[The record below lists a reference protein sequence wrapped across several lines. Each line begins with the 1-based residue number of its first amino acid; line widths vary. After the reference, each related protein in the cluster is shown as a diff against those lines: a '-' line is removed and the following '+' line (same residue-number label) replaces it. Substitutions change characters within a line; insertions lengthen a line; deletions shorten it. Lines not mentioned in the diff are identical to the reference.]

1 MYGPRRR
8 NRRTAHRDHGG
19 FPEQDLGARRRRP
32 NPFER
37 ERASG
42 CPSCTEG
49 VIAANSYMATAWVGK
64 PVTTREGSR
73 KALWPVWLQEVNL
86 RAIQDFERGQLPH

>member
-1 MYGPRRR
+1 MM
-8 NRRTAHRDHGG
+8 GG

-37 ERASG
+37 ERSSG
-42 CPSCTEG
+42 CPSCTSG
-49 VIAANSYMATAWVGK
+49 VIAANPYMATAWVGK